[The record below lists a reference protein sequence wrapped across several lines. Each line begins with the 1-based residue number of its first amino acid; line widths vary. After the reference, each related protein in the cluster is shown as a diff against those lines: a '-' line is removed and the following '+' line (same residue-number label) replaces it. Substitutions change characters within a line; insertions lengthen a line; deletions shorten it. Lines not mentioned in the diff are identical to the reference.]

1 MPKNKK
7 NKKAMPVNV
16 PMAMACVL
24 FCLTLFSTHFAS
36 DLYAKYTTS
45 GEADDGARVVKFGNV
60 AISEIVNGE
69 ENTNAENT
77 IKLIPYV
84 GAEKRVRIDFTGA
97 ETDTFVFVEVIKGNW
112 VKNGR
117 DYTLDGIFSWSV
129 DESWA
134 GVPSMGGEEVAEDVY
149 YIRLEANTPL
159 AEEQKDF
166 IKDGVINIAKIEE
179 AKVPANIAA
188 QLENMPMSFRA
199 IAVQANGF
207 TSPEQAWN
215 SVKN

>member
-1 MPKNKK
+1 MSKNKK

-24 FCLTLFSTHFAS
+24 FCLTLFSTHFTS

-45 GEADDGARVVKFGNV
+45 GEAGDGARVVKFGNV
-60 AISEIVNGE
+60 AISEIVNGT

-84 GAEKRVRIDFTGA
+84 GAQKRVRIDFTGA
-97 ETDTFVFVEVIKGNW
+97 ETDTFVFVEVTAPKWN
-112 VKNGR
+112 KSGR
-117 DYTLDGIFSWSV
+117 DYTLGGIFSWEVSEKWT
-129 DESWA
+129 D
-134 GVPSMGGEEVAEDVY
+134 VPGEENVY

-166 IKDGVINIAKIEE
+166 IKDGVINIIKTEE

-207 TSPEQAWN
+207 TSPAQAWN

>member
-7 NKKAMPVNV
+7 NKNAIPVNV

-24 FCLTLFSTHFAS
+24 FCLTLFSIHFTS
-36 DLYAKYTTS
+36 DLYAKYTTND
-45 GEADDGARVVKFGNV
+45 EADDGARVVKFGNV
-60 AISEIVNGE
+60 AISEIVNGT

-84 GAEKRVRIDFTGA
+84 GAEKHVRIDFTGA
-97 ETDTFVFVEVIKGNW
+97 ETDTFVFVEVTAPKWHKSDRI
-112 VKNGR
+112 
-117 DYTLDGIFSWSV
+117 YTLDDIFSWEVS
-129 DESWA
+129 EKWT
-134 GVPSMGGEEVAEDVY
+134 GVSSMGEEVDEDVY
-149 YIRLEANTPL
+149 YIRLDANTPL

-166 IKDGVINIAKIEE
+166 IKDGVINIEKIEE
-179 AKVPANIAA
+179 TKVPAKIAA
-188 QLENMPMSFRA
+188 QLGNMTMSFRA

-207 TSPEQAWN
+207 TSPAQAWN

>member
-24 FCLTLFSTHFAS
+24 FCLTLFSTHFTS

-45 GEADDGARVVKFGNV
+45 GEAGDGARVVKFGNV

-84 GAEKRVRIDFTGA
+84 GAQKQVRIDFTGA
-97 ETDTFVFVEVIKGNW
+97 ETDTFVFVEVTAPDW
-112 VKNGR
+112 TKNGKK
-117 DYTLDGIFSWSV
+117 YTLGDIFSWEVS
-129 DESWA
+129 EKWT
-134 GVPSMGGEEVAEDVY
+134 GVPKMGGEVAEDVY
-149 YIRLEANTPL
+149 YILLDANTPL
-159 AEEQKDF
+159 AEAQKDF
-166 IKDGVINIAKIEE
+166 IKDGVINIAKIED
-179 AKVPANIAA
+179 AKVPAKIAE
-188 QLENMPMSFRA
+188 QLENMTMSFRA

-207 TSPEQAWN
+207 TSPAQAWN